1 MVYIPYEVV
10 ERYMRRKWV
19 EAQKENPALPE
30 PTVQEVNIQWFKW
43 LDFVPNSSLD
53 LERFQQ
59 MFPLPDRYRI
69 QYRVLKEFTGQ
80 LTKKR
85 SKYEPIAQPLGE
97 EPE

>member
-10 ERYMRRKWV
+10 ERYMRRKWI
-19 EAQKENPALPE
+19 EAKAENPALPE

-59 MFPLPDRYRI
+59 MFPASDRYTI
-69 QYRVLKEFTGQ
+69 EYRMLSEFKGKPVKKK
-80 LTKKR
+80 TKD
-85 SKYEPIAQPLGE
+85 EPIAQPLGE